1 MAKKKKTDAAESGEG
16 EGEGEAPK
24 KSKKKLIIMITVIAL
39 IGAFVAKTILLKPPP
54 LTAKQVTAAAKLTE
68 VTLDNLCAS
77 HNGLPTKPL
86 PADPAAKTSK
96 APTTTTTTTTASA
109 DAPTPAGPVDTID
122 PITINLA
129 AGHYLKVAMALQ
141 VPVGLDPSTV
151 KTTENW
157 EAIALKTVID
167 SLSGQ
172 TLDDLAAQRQQ
183 DENRIGDAVCRKT
196 DGKVLTIY
204 FTDFVMQ

>member
-1 MAKKKKTDAAESGEG
+1 MAKKKAAEVAEG
-16 EGEGEAPK
+16 AEGEAPK

-39 IGAFVAKTILLKPPP
+39 IGAFVGKTILLKPAPP
-54 LTAKQVTAAAKLTE
+54 TAKEVAAAALVTKI
-68 VTLDNLCAS
+68 TLDNLCAS

-86 PADPAAKTSK
+86 PAEAGAKKST
-96 APTTTTTTTTASA
+96 PTTTTTEPA
-109 DAPTPAGPVDTID
+109 DAPNPAGPVDTLD

-129 AGHYLKVAMALQ
+129 AGHYLKVALALQ
-141 VPVGLDPSTV
+141 VPAGLDPSTI

-172 TLDDLAAQRQQ
+172 TLDGLAGTREKV
-183 DENRIGDAVCRKT
+183 ENLIGDAVCRKT

>member
-1 MAKKKKTDAAESGEG
+1 MAKKKAAESAEG
-16 EGEGEAPK
+16 AEGEAPK

-39 IGAFVAKTILLKPPP
+39 IGAFVAKTILLKPAPP
-54 LTAKQVTAAAKLTE
+54 TAKQVADAAKVTQI
-68 VTLDNLCAS
+68 TLDNLCAS

-86 PADPAAKTSK
+86 PVETGAKSK
-96 APTTTTTTTTASA
+96 AAPTTTTTEPA
-109 DAPTPAGPVDTID
+109 DALNPAGPVDTLD

-129 AGHYLKVAMALQ
+129 AGHYLKVALALQ
-141 VPVGLDPSTV
+141 VPAGLDPSTI

-172 TLDDLAAQRQQ
+172 TLDGLTATREKV
-183 DENRIGDAVCRKT
+183 ENLIGDAVCRKT

>member
-1 MAKKKKTDAAESGEG
+1 MAKKKAAESAEG
-16 EGEGEAPK
+16 AEGEAPK

-39 IGAFVAKTILLKPPP
+39 IGAFVAKSILLKPAPP
-54 LTAKQVTAAAKLTE
+54 TAQQIANAAKVTQI
-68 VTLDNLCAS
+68 TLDNLCAS
-77 HNGLPTKPL
+77 HNSLPTKPL
-86 PADPAAKTSK
+86 PAETGAKAK
-96 APTTTTTTTTASA
+96 AAPTTTTTAPA
-109 DAPTPAGPVDTID
+109 DAANPAGPVDTLD

-129 AGHYLKVAMALQ
+129 AGHYLKVALALQ
-141 VPVGLDPSTV
+141 VPAGLDPSTI

-172 TLDDLAAQRQQ
+172 TLDGLAGTREKV
-183 DENRIGDAVCRKT
+183 ENLIGDAVCRKT
-196 DGKVLTIY
+196 EGKVLTIY